1 VFFEVVIMKKL
12 LALLALVALTFTG
25 CKSVANGGP
34 TDAALAQQV
43 NALCF
48 SGANVAL
55 VATLM
60 ADPKDAA
67 TIGADVTLAT
77 KAIRAD
83 LVKFFTDP
91 NLSNVL
97 NSALD
102 DLLADLST
110 ALNQTQYGP
119 LIAGFAQGAIRNIEA
134 LVNLPAN
141 PGATLD
147 ARTTGA
153 IVAGLNGLCDGLDA
167 AVKNFAPPSPTARR
181 AKVQLHR

>member
-1 VFFEVVIMKKL
+1 MKF
-12 LALLALVALTFTG
+12 LALLALSALAFMGG

-34 TDAALAQQV
+34 TDAQLATEV
-43 NALCF
+43 NAL
-48 SGANVAL
+48 SYSAANVGLTA
-55 VATLM
+55 ALM

-67 TIGADVTLAT
+67 AIAKDVTLAT
-77 KAIRAD
+77 SAVRAD

-97 NSALD
+97 NSSLD
-102 DLLADLST
+102 NLLADLST
-110 ALNQTQYGP
+110 QLNSTPYGP
-119 LIAGFAQGAIRNIEA
+119 LIAGFVQGAVRNIEA
-134 LVNLPAN
+134 LVVLPTN

-167 AVKNFAPPSPTARR
+167 AVKNYVPPAPPTARR
-181 AKVQLHR
+181 APVQLHR